1 MKTTPFVL
9 ISSCLLAAIA
19 NCFGQDST
27 THQTVLPSGIDLQIG
42 VGHLAMRDDH
52 ISNERYAGSSSWLAL
67 NWSRFHE
74 TYGFRIGMIYQ
85 KATTIKNFNVSAEAT
100 QGAFNLVNLYPI
112 GSFGLVG
119 KNVSTY
125 LGPSA
130 DVLVYYRRQNIAQ
143 NTDAT
148 PDVYESGAWLLSL
161 GGRLEMILPLQTGL
175 QVESSLQMSL
185 LSFGGGTR
193 SGSGQST
200 PITLLTAFAGMNGST
215 EIGLRCYPFG
225 FISIAAGYRLEVTR
239 ISSWNYILS
248 SSDNAFV
255 SVGYHF

>member
-1 MKTTPFVL
+1 MKTIPFVL
-9 ISSCLLAAIA
+9 IPWCFLVASI

-27 THQTVLPSGIDLQIG
+27 THQTVFRSGIDLQGG
-42 VGHLAMRDDH
+42 VGYLAIRDDH

-85 KATTIKNFNVSAEAT
+85 KASNIKNFNVSAEVT
-100 QGAFNLVNLYPI
+100 KGAFNLVNLYPI
-112 GSFGLVG
+112 GNFGLVG
-119 KNVSTY
+119 KDVFAY

-130 DVLVYYRRQNIAQ
+130 DVIVYYRRQNIAQ

-148 PDVYESGAWLLSL
+148 PDVYESGAWLFSL
-161 GGRLEMILPLQTGL
+161 GGRLEMILPVQTGL

-185 LSFGGGTR
+185 LSFGGGTG

-200 PITLLTAFAGMNGST
+200 PIRLLTALAGMNSSA
-215 EIGLRCYPFG
+215 EIGLRYYPFW
-225 FISIAAGYRLEVTR
+225 FISLAGGYKLEITR